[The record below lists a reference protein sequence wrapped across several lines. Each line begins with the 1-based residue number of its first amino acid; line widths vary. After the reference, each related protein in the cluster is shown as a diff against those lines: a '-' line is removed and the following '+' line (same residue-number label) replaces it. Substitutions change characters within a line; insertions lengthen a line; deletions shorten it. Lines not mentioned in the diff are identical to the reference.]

1 MQFIFMLEFD
11 REIDE
16 NMKCVLQIPNLFL
29 YLLPLIQI
37 IFIYQKYPHS
47 IVELITSDPEAFYC
61 INRFK
66 EEPTLSDC
74 ACTRTFGLVIRRQ
87 I

>member
-11 REIDE
+11 REIDD

-29 YLLPLIQI
+29 YLLFLIQI
-37 IFIYQKYPHS
+37 IFIDEIYPHS
-47 IVELITSDPEAFYC
+47 IVELITSDSEAFYC

-66 EEPTLSDC
+66 KEPV
-74 ACTRTFGLVIRRQ
+74 RGQ
-87 I
+87 

>member
-1 MQFIFMLEFD
+1 MQFIFILEFD

-16 NMKCVLQIPNLFL
+16 NMKCILQIPNLFL
-29 YLLPLIQI
+29 YLLPLLQI
-37 IFIYQKYPHS
+37 IYIDEMYPYF

-66 EEPTLSDC
+66 FL
-74 ACTRTFGLVIRRQ
+74 Q
-87 I
+87 